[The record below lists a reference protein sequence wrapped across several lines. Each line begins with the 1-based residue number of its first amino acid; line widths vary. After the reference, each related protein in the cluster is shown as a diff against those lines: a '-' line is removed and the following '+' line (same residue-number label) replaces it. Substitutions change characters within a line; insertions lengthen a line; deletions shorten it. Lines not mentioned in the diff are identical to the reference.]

1 MNGQQ
6 STSDRRDDLGFG
18 NRTGSGRNMNR
29 DGSYN
34 IQRVGEP
41 RLRPYE
47 WYHDLITMKWTRF
60 IGVVVISYIIANT
73 IFATLYY
80 WLGVEHLSG
89 INADLAEWRKFA
101 EAYFFS
107 SQTLTTLGYGR
118 IAPVGFWTS
127 LIAAVESMLGLIGFA
142 LATGLLYGRFSRP
155 NAKILFSTN
164 ALIAPYREGRA
175 LMFRLVNQR
184 HSQLIEVEIEVTLT
198 INNAAT
204 GQREFHQLNLERNRI
219 ALFPLSW
226 TIVHPMDSTSPLF
239 NARVSELLQRDLEVL
254 VLLKAFDDTF
264 SQTIYQRTSYRADE
278 ILEGAKFIPMFSRG
292 ENGTT
297 TLDFALIDAH
307 EKLNLP

>member
-1 MNGQQ
+1 MSGQQ
-6 STSDRRDDLGFG
+6 SSNDRRDDLGFG

-34 IQRVGEP
+34 IKRLGEP
-41 RLRPYE
+41 RLRSYE

-60 IGVVVISYIIANT
+60 IGVVLISYIIANT
-73 IFATLYY
+73 IFATVYF

-89 INADLAEWRKFA
+89 IEPHLAEWRKFA

-127 LIAAVESMLGLIGFA
+127 LVAAIESMLGLIGFA

-155 NAKILFSTN
+155 NAKILFSSN
-164 ALIAPYREGRA
+164 ALITPYRGGRA

-184 HSQLIEVEIEVTLT
+184 HSQLIEVEVEVTLT
-198 INNAAT
+198 INNT
-204 GQREFHQLNLERNRI
+204 VSGQREYHPLTLERRRI

-226 TIVHPMDSTSPLF
+226 TIVHPMDQDSPLF
-239 NARVSELLQRDLEVL
+239 NATVKELFDREIEIIV
-254 VLLKAFDDTF
+254 VIKAFDDTF

-278 ILEGAKFIPMFSRG
+278 IMEGAKFVPMFTRSESG
-292 ENGTT
+292 DT
-297 TLDFALIDAH
+297 TLNFALIDAH
-307 EKLNLP
+307 EKSELP